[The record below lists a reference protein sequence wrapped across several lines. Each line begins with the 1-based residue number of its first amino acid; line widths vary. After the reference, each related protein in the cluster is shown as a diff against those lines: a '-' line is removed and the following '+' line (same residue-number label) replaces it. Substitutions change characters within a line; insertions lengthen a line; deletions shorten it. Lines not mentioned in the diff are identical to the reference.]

1 MNYKELILNN
11 PKYSFLKENE
21 HLGNNIM
28 LLTLGGS
35 HSYGLEQEDSDLD
48 VRGIT
53 LERQN
58 ELLGLDIF
66 EKFENKDT
74 DTTIYAFRKMIK
86 LLLSCNPNCIE
97 ILATNPEHILIM
109 TEEGKLLR
117 NNIELFLSQMASR
130 SFSGYARRQLR
141 RLKNALARDSYTQP
155 EKEEHIFQ
163 SINIEYLKEH
173 YADFTDEE
181 INLYIDKSDK
191 EDFETE
197 LFLDI
202 NLKHYPLR
210 EFRNIQSIMNNV
222 IIDYGNLHHRNRKK
236 DDVHLN
242 KHISHLFRLY
252 IMGAEILEG
261 KGVYTYRNNDKDF
274 LLDLKNG
281 KYVIDDKYNFI
292 EELLKP
298 YIERFEYAKQNSPL
312 PVKPDYNKINELTI
326 EINRRAIK

>member
-1 MNYKELILNN
+1 MNYKELVLNDPN
-11 PKYSFLKENE
+11 YNFLKENE
-21 HLGNNIM
+21 HLGKNIM

-35 HSYGLEQEDSDLD
+35 HSYGLNQENSDLD

-66 EKFENKDT
+66 DQFENKET
-74 DTTIYAFRKMIK
+74 DTTIYGFRKMIK
-86 LLLSCNPNCIE
+86 LLSSCNPNCIE

-109 TEEGKLLR
+109 TKEGKLLR
-117 NNIELFLSQMASR
+117 DNIELFLSQKASR
-130 SFSGYARRQLR
+130 SFSGYARQQLR

-155 EKEEHIFQ
+155 EKEEHIFN
-163 SINIEYLKEH
+163 SINILHLQEH
-173 YADFTDEE
+173 YQPFTNEE
-181 INLYIDKSDK
+181 VKLYIDKTDR

-197 LFLDI
+197 IFLDI

-210 EFRNIQSIMNNV
+210 EFKSIHSEMSNV
-222 IIDYGNLHHRNRKK
+222 ITEYGNLHHRNRKK

-261 KGVYTYRNNDKDF
+261 KGVYTYRNNDRDF
-274 LLDLKNG
+274 LLGLKTG
-281 KYVIDDKYNFI
+281 KYVINDRYDFI
-292 EELLKP
+292 EELLDP
-298 YIERFEYAKQNSPL
+298 YIKRFEYAKIHTEL
-312 PVKPDYNKINELTI
+312 PKEPNYKNINNLMI
-326 EINRRAIK
+326 DIYRKVIA